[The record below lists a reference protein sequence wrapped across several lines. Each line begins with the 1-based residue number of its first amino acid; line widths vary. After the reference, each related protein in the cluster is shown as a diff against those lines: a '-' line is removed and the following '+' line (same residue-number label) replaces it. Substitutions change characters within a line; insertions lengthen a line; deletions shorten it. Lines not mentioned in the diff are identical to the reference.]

1 MTKKTTN
8 EYPTWDDLIE
18 EAQHFIKYLKEEIGK
33 FEGEVAEIK
42 KKGGINIIG
51 KENLIKYSDEIGEYG
66 ESIKGVFEDID
77 IYNDDE

>member
-1 MTKKTTN
+1 M
-8 EYPTWDDLIE
+8 
-18 EAQHFIKYLKEEIGK
+18 
-33 FEGEVAEIK
+33 AEIK